1 MRGKLSIKHLAVI
14 ATVIVFGVGAAPMNA
29 EAEGSVSDAAATH
42 SASEPIGVGALVHL
56 RSGGPAMTVKS
67 VNGDEV
73 TSVWADEDGNV
84 RSATFPLAL
93 LTVEEP
99 VPPETEGNERAG
111 DAAFNRYMRRHCPSE
126 IYVYSEGRTEC
137 SE

>member
-1 MRGKLSIKHLAVI
+1 MRGTTFIRYMAAI
-14 ATVIVFGVGAAPMNA
+14 GTVIVLGLGAAPMKV
-29 EAEGSVSDAAATH
+29 EAEGSVSDAA
-42 SASEPIGVGALVHL
+42 PIGVGSLVHL
-56 RSGGPAMTVKS
+56 RSGGPEMTVKT

-111 DAAFNRYMRRHCPSE
+111 DAAFNRYIRRHCPSE
-126 IYVYSEGRTEC
+126 IYVASDRRAEC

>member
-1 MRGKLSIKHLAVI
+1 MRGRLSIKYLAMIGVVI
-14 ATVIVFGVGAAPMNA
+14 AFGVGAAPLRA
-29 EAEGSVSDAAATH
+29 EAEGSVSDAAAANST
-42 SASEPIGVGALVHL
+42 SEPIGVGALVHL

-111 DAAFNRYMRRHCPSE
+111 DAAFDRDMRRHCANE
-126 IYVYSEGRTEC
+126 IYVYSDRRAEC

>member
-1 MRGKLSIKHLAVI
+1 MRGKLSIKYMAVI
-14 ATVIVFGVGAAPMNA
+14 GTVIVFGVGAAA
-29 EAEGSVSDAAATH
+29 TKTEAQST
-42 SASEPIGVGALVHL
+42 SEPVGVSALVHL

-67 VNGDEV
+67 VNGDDV
-73 TSVWADEDGNV
+73 TSVWVDEEGNV

-111 DAAFNRYMRRHCPSE
+111 DAAFDRYMRHHCPSE
-126 IYVYSEGRTEC
+126 IYVFEDRRTEC